1 MSQLREEKM
10 KHLTMQRQT
19 KWSLGIGTI
28 AVTASL
34 VASLGVSTNTAN
46 AAAEWNGNGAPTILK
61 TAPVGTPI
69 NAPAKN
75 SLFACVPAPVPG
87 TNITVTIG
95 QNIGTKLS
103 QAQTPWMENGNVV
116 LSKVEIVPGKVKL
129 KSVFKVTET
138 KTTRKLKGNGI
149 PNHPIGKFAIPQDS
163 PSYKYYAALP
173 AEGYA
178 NAAEIP
184 VKPYHLEITLPKNP
198 KVAAQPSC
206 ISSLMIGVSLTG
218 ASWHAEIA
226 PDSQAN
232 IYDPNSALPT
242 DRCSGHPYLEQY
254 HYHGYSW
261 KCMEQGKPGEPSP
274 LLGYAIDGFGIY
286 GPRGANGKLVTNA
299 QLDECHGM
307 VGEVMFNGKKQKMY
321 HYVLNNEYPYSIGC
335 LRGTPRPMVGMN
347 H

>member
-1 MSQLREEKM
+1 M
-10 KHLTMQRQT
+10 KHLPTQHRM
-19 KWSLGIGTI
+19 KWSLGIGATAI
-28 AVTASL
+28 TASL
-34 VASLGVSTNTAN
+34 IASLGVSTNAATA
-46 AAAEWNGNGAPTILK
+46 ASDWDGNGAPTILK
-61 TAPVGTPI
+61 TAPAGTPI

-75 SLFACVPAPVPG
+75 SLYACVTVPVPG
-87 TNITVTIG
+87 TDLKVTIG
-95 QNIGTKLS
+95 QTIGTKLS

-116 LSKVEIVPGKVKL
+116 LSKIETVPGKVKL

-138 KTTRKLKGNGI
+138 KTTRNLKGNGI
-149 PNHPIGKFAIPQDS
+149 PNHPIGIFGIPKDS

-184 VKPYHLEITLPKNP
+184 VKPYHMEITLPKNP
-198 KVAAQPSC
+198 KVAAKISC

-218 ASWHAEIA
+218 ASWHAEMA

-242 DRCSGHPYLEQY
+242 DRCSGHPYAEQY

-261 KCMEQGKPGEPSP
+261 KCLDQGNPGEQSP
-274 LLGYAIDGFGIY
+274 LVGYALDGFGIY
-286 GPRGANGKLVTNA
+286 GPRDADGKLVTND

-307 VGEVMFNGKKQKMY
+307 VGEVMFNGELQTMY
-321 HYVLNNEYPYSIGC
+321 HYRLNNEYPYAVGC
-335 LRGTPRPMVGMN
+335 FRGTPVRVEGAV
-347 H
+347 